1 MQSMDHYEKEVD
13 TKLSLKQNRIT
24 MDGAKPFI
32 DEETKGI
39 VLNPRVTV
47 EKLHKPKKTLR

>member
-47 EKLHKPKKTLR
+47 QKLDKPKKTLR